1 MSEKS
6 FEARFCRERG
16 LSPDRYEQ
24 TVLKHALYPHARWLY
39 GLIRL
44 VSPDH
49 FVADLDLVRN
59 VAKLT
64 RLRDFNTEVQ
74 EFVHHPANTGAAR
87 RTFNLRVSTK
97 RLRRLVKAALH
108 GDSKLTAE
116 EINSLPPFS
125 VNMGELENSSDNK
138 RTLLQA

>member
-6 FEARFCRERG
+6 FEARFCREHG
-16 LSPDRYEQ
+16 LSPDRYEK
-24 TVLKHALYPHARWLY
+24 TVFKRALYPHARWLY
-39 GLIRL
+39 ALIRL

-116 EINSLPPFS
+116 EIQSLPPFP
-125 VNMGELENSSDNK
+125 VNVTERHEADHEKQS
-138 RTLLQA
+138 LLRA